1 MMSKDSKIGVGHTI
15 NVLDKGYVKFVDS
28 MGTDLS
34 PIESARM
41 STDNPTGMDEVKD
54 DKLREFLWKNNH
66 TSPFE
71 SLILTVE
78 MKLPIVVL
86 RELDRH
92 RSIDIDNTVID
103 TQSDFRKYNSR
114 NEFSGRY
121 AEMPNEYYIPNM
133 DRVQAQSTTNK
144 QGSSNGLSESVQS
157 HFIAYSEGIADESYR
172 SYTQFLEKGLAR
184 EVARFNLPLS
194 QYTKVRV
201 SANFVNWA
209 KTLKLRL
216 AEDAQWEIRQYAHAI
231 ADIIKE
237 LWPKT
242 YQVFEKYSIDTV
254 VFTKDEAK
262 VLHIFMADI
271 LIRNVDDIERIK
283 GFVKD
288 KLGDAGS
295 KLFFKK
301 IGYQL

>member
-1 MMSKDSKIGVGHTI
+1 MDKGYTI
-15 NVLDKGYVKFVDS
+15 NVLDKGYVKYVDS
-28 MGTDLS
+28 MGDDLS

-41 STDNPTGMDEVKD
+41 STDNPTGLDESKD

-66 TSPFE
+66 SSPFE

-78 MKLPIVVL
+78 LKLPIFVV
-86 RELDRH
+86 RDLDRH

-103 TQSDFRKYNSR
+103 TQSEFRKYNSR

-121 AEMPNEYYIPNM
+121 SVMPNEYYVPDE
-133 DRVQAQSTTNK
+133 DRVRAQSTLNK
-144 QGSSNGLSESVQS
+144 QGSSSLLPEDIRKNFSNYATSCSERLYNEYAVHIEQD
-157 HFIAYSEGIADESYR
+157 IAKE
-172 SYTQFLEKGLAR
+172 LAR
-184 EVARFNLPLS
+184 INLPLS
-194 QYTKVRV
+194 QYSKLRIT
-201 SANFVNWA
+201 ANFTNWA
-209 KTLKLRL
+209 KFLRL
-216 AEDAQWEIRQYAHAI
+216 RLDEAAQWEIRQYAHAI

-242 YQVFEKYSIDTV
+242 YKVFEKYSIDTV
-254 VFTKDEAK
+254 VFTKEEARM
-262 VLHIFMADI
+262 LHIFMADI

-288 KLGDAGS
+288 NLGEAGS

-301 IGYQL
+301 IGYSI